1 MQNRPEVAESPSEA
15 LLRPGKPIH
24 PQQIR
29 LFAAFAFDRCSVML
43 KPALESSLNRHSFER
58 ELRLALDAAQANYS
72 RGLREF
78 QQIISE
84 VPSGLTSPD
93 GKFRV
98 ESRLG
103 VLYGV

>member
-1 MQNRPEVAESPSEA
+1 
-15 LLRPGKPIH
+15 
-24 PQQIR
+24 
-29 LFAAFAFDRCSVML
+29 ML
-43 KPALESSLNRHSFER
+43 KPALESSLNRHSFEQ

-72 RGLREF
+72 RALREF

-98 ESRLG
+98 ERAASACCMAFENYMAAMKRFSDFTLG
-103 VLYGV
+103 RDR